1 MEPEGA
7 ELTSVKLKL
16 QGITTGDR
24 YTATGVVEADDI
36 YLHSFLRDASG
47 FLETPPTL
55 VHAHDPMV
63 ACSSVCYVEREDM
76 FDILE

>member
-36 YLHSFLRDASG
+36 YLHSAYGFTFLLDASG
-47 FLETPPTL
+47 FLDGPPPPLCMRMTPW
-55 VHAHDPMV
+55 
-63 ACSSVCYVEREDM
+63 
-76 FDILE
+76 